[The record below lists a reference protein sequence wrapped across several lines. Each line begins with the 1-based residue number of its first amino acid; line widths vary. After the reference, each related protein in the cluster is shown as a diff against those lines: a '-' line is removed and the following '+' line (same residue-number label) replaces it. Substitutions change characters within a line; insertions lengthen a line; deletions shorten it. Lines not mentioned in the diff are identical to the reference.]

1 MTDAKT
7 SDIQHVEDMSREFSK
22 MEKPVMG
29 TARLLTE
36 GEIVLIPRP
45 STDPCDPLNLPL
57 WHKWTILVI
66 VTLFSVG
73 GVLLAS
79 SVGVIMQTLEAY
91 YDYNPRVSDLS
102 LYPTLFMGIGNVVAI
117 PLAHAFGRR
126 PFFLLSC
133 LLMVATCAWAA
144 WSPTLEQHIAAR
156 DVMSLAAGQSEALCP
171 IIIQEIFFLHEH
183 ARSLTWFSGLQSIGV
198 GVLMI
203 ASAYLTDSLGWRW
216 WYIVFGIV
224 NLVVLVLAFLFVV
237 ETKYPR
243 SISVLAGDI
252 DPSELLDP
260 AISIPE
266 KITKST
272 RLPLDYTNYSRR
284 SFVHDLRP
292 WQGHNN
298 WRLAIEAWKQIAV
311 VFWFPNVFWLM
322 LCSGAFLGIYV
333 LCTTVFAGILMPP
346 PYSFSATS
354 LGYVMGSQTFVGVIA
369 IPILGYGNDL
379 VVKYLSRRNGGII
392 EPEYRLLSGII
403 PFLSLIIATVMFGKA
418 GSHPDQYSWAGI
430 AVSMNVI
437 FFAYVGMVVT
447 SFTYV
452 ISSYPTRSDSLLV
465 VLCACRGFISFGISF
480 GVNSFVK
487 EKGFE
492 GAMNICAI
500 IVGILAALG
509 IPVYVFGKS
518 IRRMTQRYAMD

>member
-1 MTDAKT
+1 MPRDKGEHAV
-7 SDIQHVEDMSREFSK
+7 I
-22 MEKPVMG
+22 G
-29 TARLLTE
+29 TARLITE

-66 VTLFSVG
+66 VTLFSVD

-79 SVGVIMQTLEAY
+79 SIGVIMQTLEAY
-91 YDYNPRVSDLS
+91 YDHNPRVADLS
-102 LYPTLFMGIGNVVAI
+102 LHPTLFMGIGNIVAI

-144 WSPTLEQHIAAR
+144 WSPSLTQHIAAR

-183 ARSLTWFSGLQSIGV
+183 ARSFTWFSGLQSIGV

-216 WYIVFGIV
+216 WYIIFGIV
-224 NLVVLVLAFLFVV
+224 NLAVLVLAFLFVV

-243 SISVLAGDI
+243 SLSVL
-252 DPSELLDP
+252 
-260 AISIPE
+260 E

-272 RLPLDYTNYSRR
+272 RLPLDYARYPRR
-284 SFVHDLRP
+284 SFLRDLRP
-292 WQGHNN
+292 WQGHRN
-298 WRLAIEAWKQIAV
+298 WHQAIESWKQIAV

-322 LCSGAFLGIYV
+322 LCSGAFLGLYV
-333 LCTTVFAGILMPP
+333 LATTVFAAILMPP
-346 PYSFSATS
+346 PYSFSPTS
-354 LGYVMGSQTFVGVIA
+354 LGYVMGAQTLVGVVA
-369 IPILGYGNDL
+369 IPILGYGNDFI
-379 VVKYLSRRNGGII
+379 VKYLSQRNGGII
-392 EPEYRLLSGII
+392 EPEYRLLSGVI
-403 PFLSLIIATVMFGKA
+403 PFISLIIAVVLFGRT
-418 GSHPDQYSWAGI
+418 GSHPADYSWAGI
-430 AVSMNVI
+430 AVNMNVI

-452 ISSYPTRSDSLLV
+452 INAYPTRTDALLV

-480 GVNSFVK
+480 GINDFVRQQ
-487 EKGFE
+487 GYE

-500 IVGILAALG
+500 IVGILAVLG
-509 IPVYVFGKS
+509 IPVYVFGKP
-518 IRRMTQRYAMD
+518 IRRMTQRYAMH